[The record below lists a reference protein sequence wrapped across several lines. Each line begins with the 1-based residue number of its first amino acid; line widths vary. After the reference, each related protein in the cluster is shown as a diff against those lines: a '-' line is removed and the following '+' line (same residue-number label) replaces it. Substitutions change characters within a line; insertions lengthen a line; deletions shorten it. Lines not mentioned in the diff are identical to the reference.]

1 MRIVNQWPD
10 PHCANKVGTWSSIP
24 GSVTIA
30 KNGDHWEY
38 TIPSGASFIPK
49 RKSGCMMM
57 RLSPPS
63 SWDSIRPERAD
74 TLLMESG
81 VCVMD
86 TTKEEARNIV
96 GIRATVDTKTT
107 VTGMCAVDLDEW
119 PILREAGALVFAA
132 DTAPY

>member
-10 PHCANKVGTWSSIP
+10 PHCANQVSTWSAIP
-24 GSVTIA
+24 GAVTIA

-38 TIPSGASFIPK
+38 TLPKISSFIPN
-49 RKSGCMMM
+49 RMAGCMMM

-63 SWDSIRPERAD
+63 SWDSIQPERAD
-74 TLLMESG
+74 TLLLESG

-86 TTKEEARNIV
+86 TTKEEARDII
-96 GIRATVDTKTT
+96 GIHAVVDAKTT

-119 PILREAGALVFAA
+119 PILRKLRVLILTAE
-132 DTAPY
+132 TAPY

>member
-10 PHCANKVGTWSSIP
+10 PHCANEVSTWDAIP
-24 GSVTIA
+24 GSITIA
-30 KNGDHWEY
+30 KNGSHWEY
-38 TIPSGASFIPK
+38 TLPSGTSFIPE

-63 SWDSIRPERAD
+63 SWDSIHPERSD

-86 TTKEEARNIV
+86 TAKEEARNIV
-96 GIRATVDTKTT
+96 GIMAAVDTKTT

>member
-1 MRIVNQWPD
+1 MRIRNQWPD
-10 PHCANKVGTWSSIP
+10 PHCANKVSTWSAIP

-30 KNGDHWEY
+30 KNGDYLEY
-38 TIPSGASFIPK
+38 TLPKGASFIP
-49 RKSGCMMM
+49 RRQSGCMMM

-63 SWDSIRPERAD
+63 SWDSIHPERSD

-81 VCVMD
+81 VRVMD
-86 TTKEEARNIV
+86 TTKEETRNII
-96 GIRATVDTKTT
+96 GIRSDADVKTT

>member
-10 PHCANKVGTWSSIP
+10 PHCANQVGTWSSIP
-24 GSVTIA
+24 GAVTIA

-38 TIPSGASFIPK
+38 TIPKGSFFIPN

-63 SWDSIRPERAD
+63 SWDSMHPERAD

-81 VCVMD
+81 VCVID
-86 TTKEEARNIV
+86 TTKETRNIV
-96 GIRATVDTKTT
+96 GIRAVVDAKTT

-119 PILREAGALVFAA
+119 PILREVGALVFAA

>member
-24 GSVTIA
+24 GAVTIA

-38 TIPSGASFIPK
+38 TLPEGSSFIPN

-63 SWDSIRPERAD
+63 SWDFIRPERVD

-81 VCVMD
+81 VCVLD
-86 TTKEEARNIV
+86 TTKETRDIV
-96 GIRATVDTKTT
+96 GLRAAADVKTT

>member
-1 MRIVNQWPD
+1 MRIRNQWPD
-10 PHCANKVGTWSSIP
+10 PHCANKVGTWSAIP
-24 GSVTIA
+24 GSVTSA
-30 KNGDHWEY
+30 KNGDYWEY
-38 TIPSGASFIPK
+38 TFPKGASFIPG

-63 SWDSIRPERAD
+63 SWDSMHPERSD

-86 TTKEEARNIV
+86 TTKEETRNII
-96 GIRATVDTKTT
+96 GIQADADVKATL
-107 VTGMCAVDLDEW
+107 TGMCAVDLDEW

>member
-1 MRIVNQWPD
+1 
-10 PHCANKVGTWSSIP
+10 
-24 GSVTIA
+24 
-30 KNGDHWEY
+30 
-38 TIPSGASFIPK
+38 
-49 RKSGCMMM
+49 MM

-63 SWDSIRPERAD
+63 SWDFIRPERAD

-81 VCVMD
+81 VCVLD
-86 TTKEEARNIV
+86 TTKETRDIV
-96 GIRATVDTKTT
+96 GLRAAADVKTT

>member
-10 PHCANKVGTWSSIP
+10 PHCANKVGTWSAIP
-24 GSVTIA
+24 GSVTTT

-38 TIPSGASFIPK
+38 TLPKTSSFIPD

-74 TLLMESG
+74 TLLVESG
-81 VCVMD
+81 VCVID
-86 TTKEEARNIV
+86 TTKEEARDIV
-96 GIRATVDTKTT
+96 AIHAVVDAKTT

>member
-1 MRIVNQWPD
+1 MRIRNQWPD
-10 PHCANKVGTWSSIP
+10 PHCANKVGTWSVIP

-30 KNGDHWEY
+30 KNGDYWEY
-38 TIPSGASFIPK
+38 ALPKVSAFIPH
-49 RKSGCMMM
+49 RQAGCMMM

-63 SWDSIRPERAD
+63 SWDSMRPERSD

-86 TTKEEARNIV
+86 TTKEARDVI
-96 GIRATVDTKTT
+96 GIKANVDVKATL
-107 VTGMCAVDLDEW
+107 TGMCAVDLDEW

>member
-1 MRIVNQWPD
+1 MRIRNQWPD
-10 PHCANKVGTWSSIP
+10 PHCANKVGTWSVIP

-30 KNGDHWEY
+30 KNGDYWEY
-38 TIPSGASFIPK
+38 TLPKGAAFIPH
-49 RKSGCMMM
+49 RQAGCMMM

-63 SWDSIRPERAD
+63 SWDSIQPERVD

-86 TTKEEARNIV
+86 TTKEVRDVV
-96 GIRATVDTKTT
+96 GIKADVDVKAT

>member
-1 MRIVNQWPD
+1 MRIVNQWLD

-24 GSVTIA
+24 ESVTIA

-38 TIPSGASFIPK
+38 TLPEGSSFIPN

-74 TLLMESG
+74 TLLTESG
-81 VCVMD
+81 VCVLD
-86 TTKEEARNIV
+86 TTKETRDIV
-96 GIRATVDTKTT
+96 GLRASADVKPT

-132 DTAPY
+132 DTAPH

>member
-1 MRIVNQWPD
+1 MRIRNQWPD
-10 PHCANKVGTWSSIP
+10 PHCANKVGTWSVIP

-30 KNGDHWEY
+30 KNGDYWEY
-38 TIPSGASFIPK
+38 TLPKVSAFIPH
-49 RKSGCMMM
+49 RQAGCMMM

-63 SWDSIRPERAD
+63 SWDSIHPERSD

-86 TTKEEARNIV
+86 TTKETRDVI
-96 GIRATVDTKTT
+96 GIKANVDVKATL
-107 VTGMCAVDLDEW
+107 TGMCAVDLDEW

>member
-10 PHCANKVGTWSSIP
+10 PHCANKVSTWSSIP
-24 GSVTIA
+24 GAVTIA

-38 TIPSGASFIPK
+38 TIPEGSSFIPN

-63 SWDSIRPERAD
+63 SWDSIRPERVD
-74 TLLMESG
+74 TLLIESG
-81 VCVMD
+81 VCVLD
-86 TTKEEARNIV
+86 TTKETRDIV
-96 GIRATVDTKTT
+96 GLRAAADVKTT

>member
-1 MRIVNQWPD
+1 MRIVNQWLD
-10 PHCANKVGTWSSIP
+10 PHCANQVSTWSSIP
-24 GSVTIA
+24 GAVTIA

-38 TIPSGASFIPK
+38 TLPEGSSFIPN

-63 SWDSIRPERAD
+63 SWDSMLPERAD

-81 VCVMD
+81 VCVLD
-86 TTKEEARNIV
+86 TTKEEARNVV
-96 GIRATVDTKTT
+96 GIRAVVDAKTT

>member
-10 PHCANKVGTWSSIP
+10 PHCANQVSTWSAIP

-38 TIPSGASFIPK
+38 TLPKASSFIPN
-49 RKSGCMMM
+49 RMAGCMMM

-63 SWDSIRPERAD
+63 SWDSFRPERAD
-74 TLLMESG
+74 TLLTESG
-81 VCVMD
+81 VCVLD
-86 TTKEEARNIV
+86 TTKEVRDII
-96 GIRATVDTKTT
+96 GIRATVDVKTT

-119 PILREAGALVFAA
+119 PILRETGALVFAA
-132 DTAPY
+132 DTAIY

>member
-10 PHCANKVGTWSSIP
+10 PHCANKVVTWSAIP

-30 KNGDHWEY
+30 KNGSHWEY
-38 TIPSGASFIPK
+38 TLPKGSSFIAD

-63 SWDSIRPERAD
+63 SWDSMRPERAD

-81 VCVMD
+81 VCVLD
-86 TTKEEARNIV
+86 TTKEEVRNVV
-96 GIRATVDTKTT
+96 GIRAVVDAKTT

-119 PILREAGALVFAA
+119 PILREAGALIFAA
-132 DTAPY
+132 DTAPH

>member
-10 PHCANKVGTWSSIP
+10 PHCANKVSTWSSIP
-24 GSVTIA
+24 GAVTIA

-38 TIPSGASFIPK
+38 TLPEGSSFIPN

-57 RLSPPS
+57 RLSPSS
-63 SWDSIRPERAD
+63 SWDSMRPERVD

-81 VCVMD
+81 VCVLD
-86 TTKEEARNIV
+86 TTKETRDIV
-96 GIRATVDTKTT
+96 GLRAAADVKTT

>member
-10 PHCANKVGTWSSIP
+10 PHCANKVSTWSAIP

-38 TIPSGASFIPK
+38 TIPSGASFIPNL
-49 RKSGCMMM
+49 KSGCMMM

-63 SWDSIRPERAD
+63 SWDYIRPERAD

-96 GIRATVDTKTT
+96 GIMVTVDTKTT

>member
-10 PHCANKVGTWSSIP
+10 PHCANRVSTWSAIP

-38 TIPSGASFIPK
+38 TLPKVSSFIPN
-49 RKSGCMMM
+49 RMAGCMMM

-63 SWDSIRPERAD
+63 SWDSIQPERAD
-74 TLLMESG
+74 TLLLESG

-86 TTKEEARNIV
+86 TTKEEARNII
-96 GIRATVDTKTT
+96 GIHAVVDAKTT

>member
-1 MRIVNQWPD
+1 
-10 PHCANKVGTWSSIP
+10 
-24 GSVTIA
+24 
-30 KNGDHWEY
+30 
-38 TIPSGASFIPK
+38 
-49 RKSGCMMM
+49 MM

-63 SWDSIRPERAD
+63 SWDSIQPEQAD
-74 TLLMESG
+74 TLLTESG
-81 VCVMD
+81 VCVLD

-96 GIRATVDTKTT
+96 GLRAAADAKTT

>member
-10 PHCANKVGTWSSIP
+10 PHCANQVRTWSVIP
-24 GSVTIA
+24 GAVTIA
-30 KNGDHWEY
+30 KNGDYWEY
-38 TIPSGASFIPK
+38 TLPKGAAFIPH
-49 RKSGCMMM
+49 RQAGCMMT

-63 SWDSIRPERAD
+63 SWDSIQPERVD

-86 TTKEEARNIV
+86 TTKEEARNVV
-96 GIRATVDTKTT
+96 GIRAVVDAKTT